1 MPNSSDEQLNEEED
15 TLDLADNDN
24 DNDAGTDSG
33 EKGREKESTRRGSM
47 RKVKARATAEV

>member
-24 DNDAGTDSG
+24 DNGAGTDSG